1 MTTLAKFATNAST
14 KVSDKYS
21 FASTAQIH
29 ELLADYGF
37 HESRYKQR
45 ATGGGFQRHISI
57 LNRAQDADEQ
67 GAFNLLLL
75 NSHDGTSSVRLEAGY
90 FRILC
95 ENQIGAGQVGI
106 RVRHSGDV
114 LSKIELAIPSVL
126 NQMDNLRQLREL
138 LLSQTL
144 SYDQCVQLVERALE
158 LRGIPTTG
166 QNMSRMATPRRYE
179 GGSTA
184 WETFNVIQENTVRG
198 GVRLENNAG
207 KLRKLRPINEASR
220 LVQVNNDLTATV
232 RELLAA

>member
-1 MTTLAKFATNAST
+1 MTTLAKFATTAST

-37 HESRYKQR
+37 HESRYRQR
-45 ATGGGFQRHISI
+45 AGAGYQRHISI

-95 ENQIGAGQVGI
+95 ENQIGAGQVGV

-126 NQMDNLRQLREL
+126 NQMDQLKHLREL
-138 LLSQTL
+138 LLSQRL
-144 SYDQCVQLVERALE
+144 SYDQCVQLIQRALE
-158 LRGIPTTG
+158 LRGVPVTG
-166 QNMSRMATPRRYE
+166 QNMSRMASQRRHE
-179 GGSTA
+179 GEVSA
-184 WETFNVIQENTVRG
+184 WSQFNIIQENTVRG
-198 GVRLENNAG
+198 GVRLETAAG
-207 KLRKLRPINEASR
+207 KIRKLRPIGEASR

>member
-1 MTTLAKFATNAST
+1 MTTLAKHTTIASST
-14 KVSDKYS
+14 VSDKYS
-21 FASTAQIH
+21 FVSTQKIH

-45 ATGGGFQRHISI
+45 AGAGYQRHISI

-95 ENQIGAGQVGI
+95 ENQIGAGQVGVRI
-106 RVRHSGDV
+106 RHSGDV

-138 LLSQTL
+138 LLNYKL
-144 SYDQCVQLVERALE
+144 SYDQCVQLVQRALE
-158 LRGIPTTG
+158 LRGIPTIG
-166 QNMSRMATPRRYE
+166 QNMTRMATPRRYE
-179 GGSTA
+179 GGHSA

-198 GVRLENNAG
+198 GVRLETAAG
-207 KLRKLRPINEASR
+207 QLRKLRPINEANR
-220 LVQVNNDLTATV
+220 LLQVNNELTGFV
-232 RELLAA
+232 RDLLAA